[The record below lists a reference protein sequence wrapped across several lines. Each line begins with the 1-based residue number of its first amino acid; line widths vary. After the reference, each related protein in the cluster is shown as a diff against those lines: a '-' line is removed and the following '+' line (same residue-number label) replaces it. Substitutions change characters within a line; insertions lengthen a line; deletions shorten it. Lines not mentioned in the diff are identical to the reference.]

1 MVNTMSTEVVTAR
14 LPLNDTELINFFIK
28 NGEFKS
34 KSDFFR
40 FAVKRTLAEL
50 IQKQLDSLVLTKGTE
65 KKEITHKE
73 LDDILKSIKQVRKE
87 IWRKKYAKSLS

>member
-1 MVNTMSTEVVTAR
+1 MVNTMTTEVVTAR
-14 LPLNDTELINFFIK
+14 LPINDTELIDFFIK

-50 IQKQLDSLVLTKGTE
+50 IQKQLDSMIVTK
-65 KKEITHKE
+65 KIDQKE
-73 LDDILKSIKQVRKE
+73 LDEILGSIKKVRKE
-87 IWRKKYAKSLS
+87 IWSKKYAKSLS

>member
-14 LPLNDTELINFFIK
+14 LPLNDTELIDFFIK

-50 IQKQLDSLVLTKGTE
+50 IQKQLDSLILKKETN
-65 KKEITHKE
+65 KKEITKKE
-73 LDDILKSIKQVRKE
+73 LDDIMTSIKKVRKE
-87 IWRKKYAKSLS
+87 IWSKKYAKSLS